1 MFNNRRFL
9 RLTVILITLLAI
21 LVFFGACAVKD
32 GPLPTPTETDEPV
45 AVQSP
50 APDINTVMLLED
62 AQKTNSWQVFI
73 DDIYGLYGFKDQ
85 EGNIVIEP
93 IFIGAEDF
101 EGGRAIVK
109 VKSDEHFGI
118 LEGGIYGLI
127 DPEGEFVIDPEG
139 LLTRVDQWHYLYA
152 KGDDYYPAYGIDG
165 FSMMKRTFL
174 DGNGKALGDE
184 RFYYV
189 EAIKEDLFL
198 ANIGSKS
205 LFIDSEGMMLKDY
218 PEFSFA
224 VTSEISD
231 DAITLV
237 PMDDPAGRIK
247 YVLSSNGVL
256 LQNKSTSGSLTEGVS
271 YKHEVISPY
280 IGSSVIFPVMTMNDL
295 TVQDKL
301 NQAIQDF
308 ATEAIWETDLTG
320 EKIGT
325 YDELEQISQTVVNEF
340 SLSLRNN
347 LLNIDS
353 FGYFYGFGAAHPN
366 SFRFT
371 KYLDFSTGE
380 VLSLD
385 MLFEEEL
392 DWRLAIVKEI
402 DRQFMAD
409 EDAYLFIEKTE
420 TETERLESFYNAH
433 FEISFKEDFMTV
445 YFSVYEIAP
454 YAAGIPTYE
463 VSYELLNDYYD
474 IGSDFYN
481 ALFDLN

>member
-1 MFNNRRFL
+1 
-9 RLTVILITLLAI
+9 
-21 LVFFGACAVKD
+21 
-32 GPLPTPTETDEPV
+32 
-45 AVQSP
+45 
-50 APDINTVMLLED
+50 
-62 AQKTNSWQVFI
+62 
-73 DDIYGLYGFKDQ
+73 
-85 EGNIVIEP
+85 
-93 IFIGAEDF
+93 
-101 EGGRAIVK
+101 
-109 VKSDEHFGI
+109 
-118 LEGGIYGLI
+118 
-127 DPEGEFVIDPEG
+127 
-139 LLTRVDQWHYLYA
+139 
-152 KGDDYYPAYGIDG
+152 
-165 FSMMKRTFL
+165 
-174 DGNGKALGDE
+174 
-184 RFYYV
+184 
-189 EAIKEDLFL
+189 
-198 ANIGSKS
+198 
-205 LFIDSEGMMLKDY
+205 MMLKDY
-218 PEFSFA
+218 PEFGFA

-347 LLNIDS
+347 LLNVDS

-392 DWRLAIVKEI
+392 DWRQAIVKEI

-420 TETERLESFYNAH
+420 TEKERFESFYNAH

-463 VSYELLNDYYD
+463 VPYELLNDYYD
-474 IGSDFYN
+474 IGSNFYK